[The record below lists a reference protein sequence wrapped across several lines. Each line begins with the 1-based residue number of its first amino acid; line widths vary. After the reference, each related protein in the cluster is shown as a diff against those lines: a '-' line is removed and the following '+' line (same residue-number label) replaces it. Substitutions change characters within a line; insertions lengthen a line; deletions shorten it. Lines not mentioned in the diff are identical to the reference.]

1 MSDHQQGGIRFTQV
15 FLEPFGHFDV
25 QVVGRF
31 VEDQQV
37 DRLKKQFD
45 HSQTGA
51 LSARKYLHFF
61 VDIVSAEH
69 KSAQQVF
76 GITFQ
81 LRRGN
86 VIHRLENSQF
96 FVQKR
101 GLVLGEIT
109 DLYIV
114 AECEFTGIIR
124 NLPHNTFYERRFSFP
139 VASYESHLFFSL
151 NGEPRLFEH
160 QMIPVIFRQFLG
172 DYRIAARTG
181 RRRKFQAQGRGIFF
195 VHFDQL

>member
-1 MSDHQQGGIRFTQV
+1 MGYDDQCAVEIDQSIFQYIFRFQ
-15 FLEPFGHFDV
+15 V